1 MSQKCIKDFDCLY
14 YNFCNNETH
23 ICNHLQKDYFSFSN
37 NSNLIGYFLYIIIS
51 MFGSMGSLNGGALN
65 ISNLLFIFYFYL
77 DEAKVISFMSKL
89 TISSISFLIN
99 CDKQHPYRKE
109 IKAIDYN
116 ITILAMPLYML
127 GLIIGDFFTVYI
139 YDKDSNTYK
148 IIETTLITIILSV
161 YFLRL
166 SYAIYKNHF
175 NQDDFNVLNE
185 EYENGKKNNG
195 VIENNINEYIE
206 SETYNDNQII
216 QWEKIRYIIVPFLV
230 LLLYSVI
237 INSKEINRYSPLFWI
252 LTIIFFII
260 LIIYNFIL
268 AENINKKFNQRVSK
282 GYPFA
287 EKEIKY
293 NKYLIY
299 KLEILNLLNG
309 LIVGM
314 TCIDQ
319 SILIIIFLILQN
331 CNYRIIQCSVS
342 FYSVVTSIFSLV
354 YFVLSKNTNYP
365 YLIIFFVWSAIGSI
379 FGNKISGK
387 IIKINQLYIFIII
400 IMLILASILVF
411 SFCNYLLLIK

>member
-1 MSQKCIKDFDCLY
+1 MSQKCTKDFDCLY

-23 ICNHLQKDYFSFSN
+23 ICNHLQKDYFSFSK

-89 TISSISFLIN
+89 TISTISFINN

-127 GLIIGDFFTVYI
+127 GLILGDFFTIYI

-166 SYAIYKNHF
+166 SYVIYKSHF

-185 EYENGKKNNG
+185 EYENGKKNE
-195 VIENNINEYIE
+195 IKENNFNEYIE

-237 INSKEINRYSPLFWI
+237 INSKVINRYSPLFWI
-252 LTIIFFII
+252 LTILFFII

-268 AENINKKFNQRVSK
+268 AENINKKYNQRVSR

-293 NKYLIY
+293 DKYLIY

-331 CNYRIIQCSVS
+331 CNYRIIQSSVS
-342 FYSVVTSIFSLV
+342 LYSVVTSIFSLI

-379 FGNKISGK
+379 FGNNLSGY

-400 IMLILASILVF
+400 IMVILASILVF

>member
-23 ICNHLQKDYFSFSN
+23 ICNHLQKDYFSFSK

-65 ISNLLFIFYFYL
+65 ISNLLFI
-77 DEAKVISFMSKL
+77 L
-89 TISSISFLIN
+89 TISTISFINN

-127 GLIIGDFFTVYI
+127 GLILGDFFTIYI

-166 SYAIYKNHF
+166 SYVIYKSHF

-185 EYENGKKNNG
+185 EYENGKKNE
-195 VIENNINEYIE
+195 IKENNINEYIE

-237 INSKEINRYSPLFWI
+237 INSKVINRYSPLFWI
-252 LTIIFFII
+252 LTILFFII

-268 AENINKKFNQRVSK
+268 AENINKKYNQRVSR

-293 NKYLIY
+293 DKYLIY

-331 CNYRIIQCSVS
+331 CNYRIIQSSVS
-342 FYSVVTSIFSLV
+342 LYSVVTSIFSLI

-379 FGNKISGK
+379 FGNNLSGY

-400 IMLILASILVF
+400 IMVILASILVF

>member
-1 MSQKCIKDFDCLY
+1 MSQKCTKDFDCLY

-23 ICNHLQKDYFSFSN
+23 ICNHLQKDYFSFSK

-166 SYAIYKNHF
+166 SYVIYKSHF

-185 EYENGKKNNG
+185 EYENGKKNNEI
-195 VIENNINEYIE
+195 IENNINEYIE

-252 LTIIFFII
+252 LTILFFII

-268 AENINKKFNQRVSK
+268 AENINKKYNQRVSR

-293 NKYLIY
+293 DKYLIY

-342 FYSVVTSIFSLV
+342 LYSVVTSIFSLV